1 MTGRLEAIGVVAIVA
16 VSVVVRVYPAWNATF
31 GGDHVD
37 FLETDAW
44 YHLRL
49 VENQVRN
56 WPLRLTLDPYA
67 APGGQYVPI
76 APLFDTI
83 TATVVRVLGG
93 PDASTALAE
102 RVAALMPPVFGALTI
117 VALWALARR
126 AFDERAALI
135 GAALLAVLPGHFL
148 DRTMLG
154 FYDHHALESCLAM
167 TVLWTLAMALRA
179 PELAKEGRRSSLVGV
194 ALALY
199 LLTWSSGAFL
209 LGVLGVW
216 LVVLIPLARPLDLS
230 ESARVTG
237 IAALVALV
245 IVLVFQDSCMYRYA
259 SQILGL
265 TGLAAI
271 AFGIRAAGAT
281 RRDNG
286 RSSAV
291 IFGKK
296 GTLTLAAGVAIVVAL
311 VLVVVWWLA
320 PGVLTQVLADVGRLA
335 PDPKRMAVLE
345 ARPLFLYSGNW
356 QWKQPWDFFHIGF
369 FVGLIGL
376 IAFTWRV
383 WRGRRPIDAAIWI
396 FTATM
401 FAATIGQN
409 RFGYYLVPACALLGG
424 WLATELVEWTSKP
437 RAADADNAQRSNV
450 RLQRELATAIVAVAL
465 ITPNISPAIIATRS
479 GTEPEYWHQT
489 VTWLRDHTPPPF
501 AVSANRGED
510 FYFARY
516 DRALFPDYSVMNWWD
531 HGYWITQV
539 AHRVPVANPT
549 QERAPVAAR
558 FYASTDEANAV
569 KLLRT
574 ERSRYVLADFEL
586 PFRFTQEG
594 AIMGRFQSVV
604 DWAGGE
610 HARYYD
616 VFYKREGNAWTP
628 VWVFHPAYYRSMAY
642 RLVVLGGAQAVPA
655 GATSVISIVD
665 RTDDTGMKFQEV
677 LNETTYDTYE
687 EAEEAA
693 RGAPP
698 TGRAVIAGLDPWR
711 AAFPVERLLT
721 LHEVYA
727 ARTSGQKPTES
738 PWVRVFELR

>member
-237 IAALVALV
+237 IAAL
-245 IVLVFQDSCMYRYA
+245 
-259 SQILGL
+259 
-265 TGLAAI
+265 
-271 AFGIRAAGAT
+271 
-281 RRDNG
+281 
-286 RSSAV
+286 
-291 IFGKK
+291 
-296 GTLTLAAGVAIVVAL
+296 
-311 VLVVVWWLA
+311 
-320 PGVLTQVLADVGRLA
+320 
-335 PDPKRMAVLE
+335 
-345 ARPLFLYSGNW
+345 
-356 QWKQPWDFFHIGF
+356 
-369 FVGLIGL
+369 
-376 IAFTWRV
+376 
-383 WRGRRPIDAAIWI
+383 
-396 FTATM
+396 
-401 FAATIGQN
+401 
-409 RFGYYLVPACALLGG
+409 
-424 WLATELVEWTSKP
+424 
-437 RAADADNAQRSNV
+437 
-450 RLQRELATAIVAVAL
+450 
-465 ITPNISPAIIATRS
+465 
-479 GTEPEYWHQT
+479 
-489 VTWLRDHTPPPF
+489 
-501 AVSANRGED
+501 
-510 FYFARY
+510 
-516 DRALFPDYSVMNWWD
+516 
-531 HGYWITQV
+531 
-539 AHRVPVANPT
+539 
-549 QERAPVAAR
+549 
-558 FYASTDEANAV
+558 
-569 KLLRT
+569 
-574 ERSRYVLADFEL
+574 
-586 PFRFTQEG
+586 
-594 AIMGRFQSVV
+594 
-604 DWAGGE
+604 
-610 HARYYD
+610 
-616 VFYKREGNAWTP
+616 
-628 VWVFHPAYYRSMAY
+628 
-642 RLVVLGGAQAVPA
+642 
-655 GATSVISIVD
+655 
-665 RTDDTGMKFQEV
+665 
-677 LNETTYDTYE
+677 
-687 EAEEAA
+687 
-693 RGAPP
+693 
-698 TGRAVIAGLDPWR
+698 
-711 AAFPVERLLT
+711 
-721 LHEVYA
+721 
-727 ARTSGQKPTES
+727 
-738 PWVRVFELR
+738 